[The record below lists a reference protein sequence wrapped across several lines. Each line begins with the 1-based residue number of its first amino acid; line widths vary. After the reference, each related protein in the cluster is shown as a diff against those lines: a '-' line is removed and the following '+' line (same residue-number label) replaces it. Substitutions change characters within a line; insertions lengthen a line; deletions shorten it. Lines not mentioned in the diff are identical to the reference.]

1 MKRTSMLFGLG
12 LGALALALTLPP
24 ADVAAQQ
31 LGDNATIIVPT
42 GPIKD
47 TRQVLVVKGAPKPT
61 ATKVG
66 NCGTG
71 EVHWQDADLVD
82 RALPPGQRGRGGP
95 AAPFPTVAAQVAVS
109 FPGTAGFKE
118 FKTGWHLGSY
128 RDGGKCGPGYD
139 VDVAH
144 IIAIQ

>member
-1 MKRTSMLFGLG
+1 MRRTSMLLGMG

-31 LGDNATIIVPT
+31 LGDNATIIVPAGT
-42 GPIKD
+42 IKN

-61 ATKVG
+61 TTKVG
-66 NCGTG
+66 NCGSG

-82 RALPPGQRGRGGP
+82 RALPPGREGGGGP
-95 AAPFPTVAAQVAVS
+95 GEKFPSVAAQVAVS
-109 FPGTAGFKE
+109 FPGVAGFTELKS
-118 FKTGWHLGSY
+118 GWHLGSY
-128 RDGGKCGPGYD
+128 RAGGKCGPGYD
-139 VDVAH
+139 VYVAH